1 MLLMVQGVALEWE
14 IVLELEIVVH
24 NIVSENTKYH

>member
-1 MLLMVQGVALEWE
+1 MVQGVAFEWE
-14 IVLELEIVVH
+14 IVLELEMVVH

>member
-1 MLLMVQGVALEWE
+1 MVQGVALEWE